1 MHTWGS
7 DQNLWGYRTT
17 GNPHDIEE
25 LKEPVHTHELRL
37 PANEDIRGFL
47 QFSGD
52 LIEAEAHIDDTRNQ
66 RDGEDSINEK
76 ILLPR
81 QKARRINGENPDEES
96 GLGTDRNEIGEKD
109 KSLDTAHALGA
120 SDKAIYLQ
128 FVSPDGQLLFTALL
142 TAFTRVTP
150 PNVNAHASAH
160 ALRIKT
166 GFFQRCELVKMRA
179 MLIGIRAPSQK
190 ALRIMSLSCPRTAV
204 LEDCAEPGDRVEV
217 VPFAGLQDEFMV
229 RERPVFGRGFS
240 LASWGKSP
248 GRYLYS

>member
-81 QKARRINGENPDEES
+81 QKARRINGENPDED
-96 GLGTDRNEIGEKD
+96 GTDELE
-109 KSLDTAHALGA
+109 ALGLRGSEGGCTIDPSGRDA
-120 SDKAIYLQ
+120 SRSKL
-128 FVSPDGQLLFTALL
+128 
-142 TAFTRVTP
+142 
-150 PNVNAHASAH
+150 
-160 ALRIKT
+160 
-166 GFFQRCELVKMRA
+166 E
-179 MLIGIRAPSQK
+179 GIN
-190 ALRIMSLSCPRTAV
+190 
-204 LEDCAEPGDRVEV
+204 
-217 VPFAGLQDEFMV
+217 
-229 RERPVFGRGFS
+229 
-240 LASWGKSP
+240 
-248 GRYLYS
+248 